1 MSREDLV
8 RKSGRARFGR
18 GGEAAR
24 GSGARGGG
32 ADLSAARP
40 RESGDPV
47 PGPWIPACA
56 GMSELVSMAASQILG
71 RVVPPRPP
79 PETPR
84 RVPMCAGRRFIRYAV
99 DAGRAPWLAAR
110 QPRERHPAAGPQPV
124 AVERLVGIFRAGR
137 QVAAVEADQRR
148 ERVAIGFDQAASGEA
163 REVRYLH
170 SAAVFSVAA
179 PDGKPAATF
188 PGAAPRLASIWLI
201 ASTTASNVSMVEAWR
216 AL

>member
-1 MSREDLV
+1 
-8 RKSGRARFGR
+8 
-18 GGEAAR
+18 
-24 GSGARGGG
+24 
-32 ADLSAARP
+32 
-40 RESGDPV
+40 
-47 PGPWIPACA
+47 
-56 GMSELVSMAASQILG
+56 MAASQILG
-71 RVVPPRPP
+71 LVVPPRPP

-163 REVRYLH
+163 REVEDVH

-179 PDGKPAATF
+179 PAE
-188 PGAAPRLASIWLI
+188 AAPRFFSIWLI
-201 ASTTASNVSMVEAWR
+201 ASTTASNVSMVDACR